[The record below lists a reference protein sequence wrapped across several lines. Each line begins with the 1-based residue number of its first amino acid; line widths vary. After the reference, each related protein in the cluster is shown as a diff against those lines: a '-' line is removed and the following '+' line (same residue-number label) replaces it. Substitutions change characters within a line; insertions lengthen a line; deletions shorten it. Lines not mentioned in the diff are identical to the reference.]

1 MTTIVDGVE
10 IEVEYK
16 YYPPCRGARG
26 SYGEPLEP
34 DEPETVEL
42 LEVTIGGQDVY
53 QLLSNKQLEQI
64 EEQCLREANNGDY

>member
-34 DEPETVEL
+34 DEPETSQTP
-42 LEVTIGGQDVY
+42 LEAKT
-53 QLLSNKQLEQI
+53 SS
-64 EEQCLREANNGDY
+64 AFW